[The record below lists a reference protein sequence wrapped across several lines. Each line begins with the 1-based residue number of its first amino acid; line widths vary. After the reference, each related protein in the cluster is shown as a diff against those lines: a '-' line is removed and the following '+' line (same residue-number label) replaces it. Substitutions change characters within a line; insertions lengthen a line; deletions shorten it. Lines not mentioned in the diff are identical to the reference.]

1 MLESRH
7 IVILGGSSGI
17 GFAVAEAAIAA
28 GARVH
33 IGSTNAAKVEDAA
46 QRLGPQASGSAVDTT
61 DEESLAVFFGNLG
74 EIDHLVHTAGDRLP
88 RGLAIGTDFDLA
100 AAQSAMGARFWGPLL
115 AVKHALPKLSVDASI
130 TLTAGL
136 YAHRPAKG
144 STMSTAIAGA
154 AEHLARGLAVDL
166 APIRVNAVTPGL
178 IATEMW
184 AKVPEDAREAMTKSQ
199 PLARMGTPAE
209 AAEAYLYFMRAAFTT
224 GQVAVVDGG
233 RLFA

>member
-1 MLESRH
+1 MLEGCH

-28 GARVH
+28 GATVR
-33 IGSTNAAKVEDAA
+33 IGSTSAAKIEDALV
-46 QRLGPQASGSAVDTT
+46 RLGTQASGAIVDTT
-61 DEESLAVFFGNLG
+61 DEASLAAFF
-74 EIDHLVHTAGDRLP
+74 EDPRPVDHLVHTAGDRIP
-88 RGLAIGTDFDLA
+88 RGLTIGPDFDLA
-100 AAQSAMGARFWGPLL
+100 AAQKAMGARFWGPLL
-115 AVKHALPKLSVDASI
+115 AVKYALPKLSREGSI

-154 AEHLARGLAVDL
+154 VEHLARGLAVDL

-184 AKVPEDAREAMTKSQ
+184 AKVPGDARDTMTQAQ
-199 PLARMGTPAE
+199 PLPRMGAPSE
-209 AAEAYLYFMRAAFTT
+209 AAEAYLYFMRAGFTT

-233 RLFA
+233 RLFS

>member
-1 MLESRH
+1 MLEGRH

-28 GARVH
+28 GATVR
-33 IGSTNAAKVEDAA
+33 IGSTNADKIEAA
-46 QRLGPQASGSAVDTT
+46 ALRLGASASGAVVDTT
-61 DEESLAVFFGNLG
+61 DEASLEAFFRGTG
-74 EIDHLVHTAGDRLP
+74 PIDHLVHTAGDRLP
-88 RGLAIGTDFDLA
+88 RGLAIGPDFDLA
-100 AAQSAMGARFWGPLL
+100 AAQVAMGARFWGPLL
-115 AVKHALPKLSVDASI
+115 AVKYALPHLAPAASI

-144 STMSTAIAGA
+144 STMSTAVAGA
-154 AEHLARGLAVDL
+154 VEHLARGLAVDL

-184 AKVPEDAREAMTKSQ
+184 AKVPEDAQAAMTKAQ
-199 PLARMGTPAE
+199 PLPRMGAAAE
-209 AAEAYLYFMRAAFTT
+209 AAEAYLYFMRAGFTT

>member
-7 IVILGGSSGI
+7 IVIIGGSSGI

-28 GARVH
+28 GATVR
-33 IGSTNAAKVEDAA
+33 IGSTSMAKIEAAVA
-46 QRLGPQASGSAVDTT
+46 RLGPRATGAIVDTT
-61 DEESLAVFFGNLG
+61 DEVSLAAFFAGAG
-74 EIDHLVHTAGDRLP
+74 AIHHLAHTAGDRLP
-88 RGLAIGTDFDLA
+88 RGLTIGPDFDLL
-100 AAQSAMGARFWGPLL
+100 AAQGAMGARFWGPLL
-115 AVKHALPKLSVDASI
+115 AVKHALPYLAPDASV

-154 AEHLARGLAVDL
+154 VEHLARGLAVEL

-184 AKVPEDAREAMTKSQ
+184 AKVPDAARSDMTRPQ
-199 PLARMGTPAE
+199 PLPRMGTPHD
-209 AAEAYLYFMRAAFTT
+209 AAEAYLYFMRAGFTT
-224 GQVAVVDGG
+224 GQIAVVDGG
-233 RLFA
+233 RIFA

>member
-1 MLESRH
+1 MLENRH

-17 GFAVAEAAIAA
+17 GFAVAEAALAA
-28 GARVH
+28 GGRVH
-33 IGSTNAAKVEDAA
+33 IGSSNAAKVDDAVA
-46 QRLGPQASGSAVDTT
+46 RLGPQASGAVVDTT
-61 DEESLAVFFGNLG
+61 DEASLASFFGAMQP
-74 EIDHLVHTAGDRLP
+74 IDHLVHTAGDRLP
-88 RGLAIGTDFDLA
+88 RGLTIGADFDLA

-115 AVKHALPKLSVDASI
+115 AVKHALPRLSPDASI

-154 AEHLARGLAVDL
+154 VEHLARGLAVDL

-178 IATEMW
+178 IVTEMW
-184 AKVPEDAREAMTKSQ
+184 AKVPEEARDAMTQAQ
-199 PLARMGTPAE
+199 PLPRMGTPRE
-209 AAEAYLYFMRAAFTT
+209 AAEAYLYFMRAGFTT

-233 RLFA
+233 RIFA

>member
-1 MLESRH
+1 MLEGRH

-28 GARVH
+28 GATVR
-33 IGSTNAAKVEDAA
+33 IGSSSEAKTEAAIA
-46 QRLGPQASGSAVDTT
+46 RLGDEASGTAVDTT
-61 DEESLAVFFGNLG
+61 SETSLAAFFQTSGP
-74 EIDHLVHTAGDRLP
+74 IDHLVHTAGDRLP
-88 RGLAIGTDFDLA
+88 RGLAIGPDFDIA
-100 AAQSAMGARFWGPLL
+100 AAQGAMGARFWGPLL
-115 AVKHALPKLSVDASI
+115 AVKHALPRLSGDASI

-154 AEHLARGLAVDL
+154 VEHLARGLAVDL

-184 AKVPEDAREAMTKSQ
+184 AKVPEEAQAAMTKTQ
-199 PLARMGTPAE
+199 PLPRMGDPRE

-233 RLFA
+233 RLFS

>member
-1 MLESRH
+1 MLEDRH

-28 GARVH
+28 GAKVH
-33 IGSTNAAKVEDAA
+33 IGSTKAAKIEDALA
-46 QRLGPQASGSAVDTT
+46 RLGPRASGAVVDTT
-61 DEESLAVFFGNLG
+61 DEASLAAFLDGLG

-88 RGLAIGTDFDLA
+88 RGLAIDPDFNLA
-100 AAQSAMGARFWGPLL
+100 AAQGAMGARFWGPLL
-115 AVKHALPKLSVDASI
+115 AVKHALPKLSPEASI

-154 AEHLARGLAVDL
+154 VEHLARGLAVDL

-184 AKVPEDAREAMTKSQ
+184 AAVPKDAQAAMTKAQ
-199 PLARMGTPAE
+199 PLPRMGAAAE
-209 AAEAYLYFMRAAFTT
+209 AAEAYLYFMRAGFTT

-233 RLFA
+233 RLFT